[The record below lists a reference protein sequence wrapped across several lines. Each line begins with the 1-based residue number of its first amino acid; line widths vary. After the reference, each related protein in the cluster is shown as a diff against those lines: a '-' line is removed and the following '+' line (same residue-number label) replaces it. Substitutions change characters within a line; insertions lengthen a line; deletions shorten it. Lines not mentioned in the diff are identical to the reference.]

1 MQDYEVVCSLLEE
14 AGLTVASV
22 KATNQPDQFVVD
34 LATLPGSWAALERAL
49 LHADF
54 ALIGWHN
61 GTGYRCL
68 VRDMAYAVEKRL
80 QSA

>member
-1 MQDYEVVCSLLEE
+1 MQEYEVVCTLLED
-14 AGLTVASV
+14 AGVSV
-22 KATNQPDQFVVD
+22 KSVKSTSQPDQFVVE
-34 LATLPGSWAALERAL
+34 LGALPGSWAALEQAL

-54 ALIGWHN
+54 ALIGWGN